1 MKNSKHTIVTDLAFV
16 ALLLLLFVSVMFIA
30 TLAGGA
36 ANMST
41 VAMLSVVFAVMIITY
56 FTNITT
62 GLIINTVLIFGYAS
76 WLLYRA
82 VVVGEPVESGSY
94 FWIIIS
100 PLLTA
105 CTAILFRAS
114 QGIEEEN
121 RQLKQQVADYVMV
134 DPGSELK
141 NKRAYATEM
150 MVYRHLAKR
159 YGKSLLLIVWEFRF
173 ESDMKRLVG
182 SGKFDEVAIAISH
195 AMESVFRKEDV
206 LYLMGNAPYRW
217 GTLML
222 TDPDNERMLMGRL
235 REKIE
240 GLDVRGI
247 LGRNAPKLEIRIGTC
262 YDSDEYETPLQLL
275 EKAVAQVQY
284 DV

>member
-1 MKNSKHTIVTDLAFV
+1 MKNTRHTIVTDLAFV
-16 ALLLLLFVSVMFIA
+16 ALLILLFVCVMFIA
-30 TLAGGA
+30 TFAGGA
-36 ANMST
+36 TDMST
-41 VAMLSVVFAVMIITY
+41 VAMLSIVFAIMIITY

-82 VVVGEPVESGSY
+82 VVVGEPVESASY
-94 FWIIIS
+94 FWIVIS

-105 CTAILFRAS
+105 CTAILFRAA
-114 QGIEEEN
+114 QGTEEEN
-121 RQLKQQVADYVMV
+121 RLLKRQIADYVTV
-134 DPGSELK
+134 DSGTELK

-150 MVYRHLAKR
+150 MIYRHLAKR

-182 SGKFDEVAIAISH
+182 SDKFDEVAIAISH
-195 AMESVFRKEDV
+195 AMENVFRKEDV
-206 LYLMGNAPYRW
+206 LYLLGNAPYRW

-222 TDPDNERMLMGRL
+222 TDVDNERMLMGRL

-262 YDSDEYETPLQLL
+262 YDSDELETPLQLL
-275 EKAVAQVQY
+275 EKAITQVQY